1 MSIETTQEVKPLDS
15 GTTNGDSDAVAPIT
29 GAVTKIEGVDE
40 EDRLGAISQVEFYL
54 SDANLPFDKFMFFQ
68 TSPHLDPI
76 KGPTLSPEARA
87 KAEAYGPGCSP
98 VLLQTIASFK
108 RMRPYSSKF
117 PTSKLAQIMES
128 DTTVP
133 KLFEVITE
141 DHNGKPT
148 PFIRRIQKLEEKT
161 RAGASDRCVY
171 VKGFLKD
178 EDLAKEE
185 PSDIQMKL
193 EKWASQWGKVAV
205 LRMRRED
212 PKKKGGAKSDKDVEK
227 EDKPEKKRWKNSV
240 FIEYRDAANAEKL
253 VAASKQESDKPT
265 FEGRALTPI
274 MFKIDYVTM
283 KAKEMGLPAPK
294 LSGMRQ
300 AFAGIQGGAVG
311 GNGTSFNAF
320 REMAAIAAG
329 EKEYVCGPFL
339 KSSGKATSQ
348 PVTMVHEFEYEGNQI
363 QVDKEGVMKDP
374 SQLKTFRENLVLGF
388 ELKGEIPADFKQAR
402 VNFKEVKTSLT
413 EGDVVCQFLQM
424 TEGSKSSGALGFLNP
439 ITDEILEKIKGKGLQ
454 AGGREMEFRRL
465 SLDEQREYHLQ
476 SAAHIAKSMF
486 GSQDRNGRN
495 GKQGGGDDRNG
506 RRDGGRGGR
515 GGGRGGRGGRGG
527 GRDKPRDRNAERKDA
542 AEAESGA
549 AKGNG
554 TEAAPAKKRDVEG
567 NVIGA
572 PTTGSAE
579 RVSVPEIGRAEK
591 KSKVAE

>member
-1 MSIETTQEVKPLDS
+1 MSIETTHEALES
-15 GTTNGDSDAVAPIT
+15 GTTNGGSESVAPTT
-29 GAVTKIEGVDE
+29 GSVPKIEGVDE

-54 SDANLPFDKFMFFQ
+54 SDANLPFDKFMFYQ

-117 PTSKLAQIMES
+117 PTTKLAQIIES
-128 DTTVP
+128 DTTLP

-148 PFIRRIQKLEEKT
+148 PFIRRVQKLEEKT

-171 VKGFLKD
+171 VKGFLND

-212 PKKKGGAKSDKDVEK
+212 PSRKKGAAKADKDAEK

-240 FIEYRDAANAEKL
+240 FIEYKDAANAEKL
-253 VAASKQESDKPT
+253 VAASKQETDKPT
-265 FEGRALTPI
+265 FEGRILTPI

-294 LSGMRQ
+294 LSGVRK
-300 AFAGIQGGAVG
+300 AFAGTQGGAVG
-311 GNGTSFNAF
+311 GNSTSFNAF
-320 REMAAIAAG
+320 REMAAVAAG

-339 KSSGKATSQ
+339 KSSGKESSKAAAI
-348 PVTMVHEFEYEGNQI
+348 VHEFEYEGNQI

-388 ELKGEIPADFKQAR
+388 ELKGEAPADFSQAR

-424 TEGSKSSGALGFLNP
+424 TEGSKTSGALGFSVP
-439 ITDEILEKIKGKGLQ
+439 ITDEILENIRGKGLQ
-454 AGGREMEFRRL
+454 AGGRDMEFRRL
-465 SLDEQREYHLQ
+465 SLDQQREYHLQ
-476 SAAHIAKSMF
+476 SAAHKAKSLF
-486 GSQDRNGRN
+486 GPQDRNGRN
-495 GKQGGGDDRNG
+495 GKQGGGGDRN
-506 RRDGGRGGR
+506 GGR

-527 GRDKPRDRNAERKDA
+527 GRDRPRDRNAERK
-542 AEAESGA
+542 EAVDTESGA
-549 AKGNG
+549 TKGNG
-554 TEAAPAKKRDVEG
+554 AEAASAKKRDVEG

-579 RVSVPEIGRAEK
+579 PASVPEIGRAEK
-591 KSKVAE
+591 KAKVGPTTD